1 MQDRGRFP
9 YLVDL
14 HENEQIV
21 AVQIDLMT
29 RSYCRCNR
37 FDNVVP
43 LEVFVIPDRWSNRE
57 LWFHCMLAS
66 RLDQGLSS
74 DNRWQRYRSYL
85 LPCILFP
92 VKMRCK
98 DLFCDRLKTFLIG
111 FLNACD
117 RGEAFHKTTI
127 LVLNA
132 VYGILADLVDKRY
145 RLNWC
150 SCLEKDHCLRQSYV
164 CWKVNLSSLLTAL
177 SI

>member
-1 MQDRGRFP
+1 MQDRRRFP

-21 AVQIDLMT
+21 PVQIDLMT
-29 RSYCRCNR
+29 WAYCCCNR

-43 LEVFVIPDRWSNRE
+43 LEVFVIPDRWSNCE
-57 LWFHCMLAS
+57 LLFHSMLAS
-66 RLDQGLSS
+66 RLHQCLSS

-92 VKMRCK
+92 VEMRCK
-98 DLFCDRLKTFLIG
+98 DFFCHRLEPFLIG

-132 VYGILADLVDKRY
+132 VYSILADLVHKRH
-145 RLNWC
+145 RLNWRPG
-150 SCLEKDHCLRQSYV
+150 LEEDHCLRQLCEWYGV
-164 CWKVNLSSLLTAL
+164 RYT
-177 SI
+177 